1 MVAQASES
9 LLTCLVQ
16 SSPRY
21 RVASGAR
28 QDVGF
33 NDDYASKGHEY
44 FDVWAPEIAT
54 HYGTSGI
61 RFEEVFL
68 PLQQL

>member
-1 MVAQASES
+1 M
-9 LLTCLVQ
+9 
-16 SSPRY
+16 
-21 RVASGAR
+21 ASGAR